1 MTETRSRFME
11 SAARL
16 EGVVRALK
24 TRQIEERQGPVQLA
38 PGNMTAVS
46 PDELWAKQFAT
57 QCIGPVCFKVA
68 PGSEMALPPL
78 TQSLQSFPP
87 ARQSAYAPPVA
98 AQTRVV
104 AGQRSE
110 WRAPISALRWASRS
124 AVACSRRFSAAKRPT
139 HRARSAR

>member
-1 MTETRSRFME
+1 MAEARSRFME
-11 SAARL
+11 SAERL

-38 PGNMTAVS
+38 PGHMTAVS

-78 TQSLQSFPP
+78 TQSLQSFPVH
-87 ARQSAYAPPVA
+87 QSAYAAPQA
-98 AQTRVV
+98 AVQARP
-104 AGQRSE
+104 A
-110 WRAPISALRWASRS
+110 A
-124 AVACSRRFSAAKRPT
+124 AVSPAVRTGSTHIGAMLGKPKRRGMF
-139 HRARSAR
+139 ARMFGR

>member
-1 MTETRSRFME
+1 MIQTRSRFME

-38 PGNMTAVS
+38 PGGITALS

-57 QCIGPVCFKVA
+57 QCIGPVCFKVSV
-68 PGSEMALPPL
+68 GSEMVLPPL

-87 ARQSAYAPPVA
+87 ARQSAYAPPA
-98 AQTRVV
+98 AHRVQPQPT
-104 AGQRSE
+104 A
-110 WRAPISALRWASRS
+110 
-124 AVACSRRFSAAKRPT
+124 AVPSIHVEREGHIGATLGKPKRRGVF
-139 HRARSAR
+139 ARMFGR

>member
-1 MTETRSRFME
+1 MAETRSRFME
-11 SAARL
+11 SAERL

-38 PGNMTAVS
+38 PGHMTAVS

-78 TQSLQSFPP
+78 TQSLQSLPP
-87 ARQSAYAPPVA
+87 ARHSAYAPPSATAQPRASVA
-98 AQTRVV
+98 
-104 AGQRSE
+104 SE
-110 WRAPISALRWASRS
+110 RKIESAHIGAALGKPK
-124 AVACSRRFSAAKRPT
+124 RRGVFAKIFGR
-139 HRARSAR
+139 

>member
-1 MTETRSRFME
+1 MAETRSRFME
-11 SAARL
+11 SAERL

-38 PGNMTAVS
+38 PGGVTAMS

-57 QCIGPVCFKVA
+57 QCIGPVCFKVP

-87 ARQSAYAPPVA
+87 ARQSAYAPPPGYPARPQPA
-98 AQTRVV
+98 AAAPVV
-104 AGQRSE
+104 RIERDAHIG
-110 WRAPISALRWASRS
+110 
-124 AVACSRRFSAAKRPT
+124 AVLGKPKRRGVF
-139 HRARSAR
+139 ARLFAR

>member
-1 MTETRSRFME
+1 MAETRSRFME
-11 SAARL
+11 SADRL

-38 PGNMTAVS
+38 PGHMTAVS

-78 TQSLQSFPP
+78 TQSLQSLPP
-87 ARQSAYAPPVA
+87 ARQSAYAPPPAIAQPRASIASERTIESTHIGA
-98 AQTRVV
+98 AL
-104 AGQRSE
+104 GK
-110 WRAPISALRWASRS
+110 P
-124 AVACSRRFSAAKRPT
+124 RRRGVFAKMFGR
-139 HRARSAR
+139 

>member
-1 MTETRSRFME
+1 MAETRSRFME
-11 SAARL
+11 SADRL

-38 PGNMTAVS
+38 PGHMTAVS

-78 TQSLQSFPP
+78 TQSLQSLPP
-87 ARQSAYAPPVA
+87 ARQSAYAPPQATTQPRASVA
-98 AQTRVV
+98 PERVIESTHIG
-104 AGQRSE
+104 A
-110 WRAPISALRWASRS
+110 ALGKP
-124 AVACSRRFSAAKRPT
+124 RRRGVFAKMFGR
-139 HRARSAR
+139 